1 MPDVDPLILARRQI
15 AVDRQHTSWMP
26 ALFERKRTRM
36 SVSPLA
42 FLRGSAPLYF
52 HLLAA
57 YPRRARGPQGVG
69 WLAGDL
75 HVENF
80 GAYRPDPAWEEK
92 RQSGA
97 PAAVFNL
104 NDFDDAVVGPWWLD
118 LLRLATSMILGAR
131 SAGAEG
137 TAAVDLASRL
147 LRAYPPRALSG
158 TALPPMPR
166 PVRALIDV
174 AAKRSR
180 RELLDDRTEVV
191 HGRRRFVRGERY
203 LKLPAKIASEV
214 PRAIARYARG
224 LTDAERPG
232 ADHFELIDAAFRVA
246 GTGSLGCLRVAALT
260 RGKGGRDG
268 AWILDIKEEGTP
280 SATAFLSQRAQKPA
294 LRVLQGLRSCLPYPP
309 RFAGSTTLAGRSM
322 LVRKLTPQEDKLDLL
337 TLEPGDWNNVAD
349 YLGALA
355 GAAHRRGATRR
366 PTRRWTE
373 GDLGRLLD
381 NAIWLAGIHESAY
394 LAYCRVVGVRPR

>member
-1 MPDVDPLILARRQI
+1 MPDVDPFILARRQI
-15 AVDRQHTSWMP
+15 AVDRQHTAWMP
-26 ALFERKRTRM
+26 ALFERKRARM
-36 SVSPLA
+36 SIGPLA

-52 HLLAA
+52 QLLSAS
-57 YPRRARGPQGVG
+57 PQRARGPQGAG

-80 GAYRPDPAWEEK
+80 GAYRPDPAAEG
-92 RQSGA
+92 RRRGA
-97 PAAVFNL
+97 APEAVFNL

-137 TAAVDLASRL
+137 TAAVDLAVRL
-147 LRAYPPRALSG
+147 LRAYPSRALSG
-158 TALPPMPR
+158 AALPLMPR
-166 PVRALIDV
+166 PVAALIDG

-180 RELLDDRTEVV
+180 RELLDDRTELV

-203 LKLPAKIASEV
+203 LGLPGRIAREV
-214 PRAIARYARG
+214 PHAIARYVRG
-224 LTDAERPG
+224 LSEDDRPRP
-232 ADHFELIDAAFRVA
+232 DHFELIDAAFRVA

-260 RGKGGRDG
+260 RGKGGLNG
-268 AWILDIKEEGTP
+268 AWILDIKEEGAP
-280 SATAFLSQRAQKPA
+280 SAAAFLSLRAQKPA
-294 LRVLQGLRSCLPYPP
+294 LRVLQGLRGCLPYPP
-309 RFAGSTTLAGRSM
+309 RFAGSTVLAGRSM

-337 TLEPGDWNNVAD
+337 TLEPGDWNQIAD

-366 PTRRWTE
+366 PARRWTE
-373 GDLGRLLD
+373 SDLARLLE

-394 LAYCRVVGVRPR
+394 LAYCHEVGVRPR

>member
-15 AVDRQHTSWMP
+15 AVDRQRTAWMP
-26 ALFERKRTRM
+26 ALFERKRARM

-42 FLRGSAPLYF
+42 FLRGAAPLYF
-52 HLLAA
+52 RLLAA
-57 YPRRARGPQGVG
+57 HPRRARGPEGTG

-80 GAYRPDPAWEEK
+80 GAYRPDPASEGK
-92 RQSGA
+92 RRGEA

-104 NDFDDAVVGPWWLD
+104 NDFDDAVVGPWWVD

-131 SAGAEG
+131 GAGAEG
-137 TAAVDLASRL
+137 TAAVDLAWRL
-147 LRAYPPRALSG
+147 LRAYPARALSG

-166 PVRALIDV
+166 PVAALIDG

-180 RELLDDRTEVV
+180 RELLDDRTRVV
-191 HGRRRFVRGERY
+191 HGRRRFVRGARYLNLPSKIAREVPQAIERY
-203 LKLPAKIASEV
+203 T
-214 PRAIARYARG
+214 RG
-224 LTDAERPG
+224 LPKDDRPG
-232 ADHFELIDAAFRVA
+232 PEHFELIDAAFRVA

-280 SATAFLSQRAQKPA
+280 SAAALLPVRPQRPA
-294 LRVLQGLRSCLPYPP
+294 LRVLQGLRSCLPFPP
-309 RFAGSTTLAGRSM
+309 GYASSTVLAGRSM

-337 TLEPGDWNNVAD
+337 TLEPGDWHTVAD

-366 PTRRWTE
+366 PKRRWTDA
-373 GDLGRLLD
+373 DLGRLLE

-394 LAYCRVVGVRPR
+394 LAYCREVGAHPR